1 MKIRNLIITLSVFI
15 INGILGIVFY
25 FKNADEISVSTCV
38 LFIIFSYIM
47 YAFLNFYLFV
57 LCKLKQDVNSEL
69 LTFAGTFVCTLSFIY
84 FITNIKNDPVLYLPM
99 MYIISLL
106 GGFINYIIYRIK
118 KR

>member
-1 MKIRNLIITLSVFI
+1 MKIRNLIISLSVFI

-47 YAFLNFYLFV
+47 YAFVNLHLFV
-57 LCKLKQDVNSEL
+57 LRTLKQDVNSEVF
-69 LTFAGTFVCTLSFIY
+69 TFLGTFVCTLAFIV
-84 FITNIKNDPVLYLPM
+84 IMVNIRHNPFLYLPM